1 MFQHLFQSFAC
12 VADKDVALLAA
23 QVPVGSLLFSID
35 NFSKL
40 IQQSSEDK
48 QRAIIVAS
56 SELVKRTVEMFREW
70 IRSNN
75 EVSFCLM

>member
-1 MFQHLFQSFAC
+1 MSFLYQQLFQSFSC

-40 IQQSSEDK
+40 IQQSSEEK
-48 QRAIIVAS
+48 QRLVIAAS
-56 SELVKRTVEMFREW
+56 SELVKKTVEMFRE
-70 IRSNN
+70 
-75 EVSFCLM
+75 